1 MIVNIF
7 VGWVAYTHRVP
18 CGQGTLRVSGDESRT
33 TEYCLFLAT
42 KPNNQNAANRWISG
56 CNTVLFFNNAFL
68 ALNPTNGYH
77 FRLTQI
83 ASFRFTTFAMTTGPT
98 AIASD
103 RGARSDIRL
112 SAELSGFRLAALNSG
127 SIASISWGS
136 HNENRSTG
144 VYNHA

>member
-1 MIVNIF
+1 
-7 VGWVAYTHRVP
+7 
-18 CGQGTLRVSGDESRT
+18 
-33 TEYCLFLAT
+33 
-42 KPNNQNAANRWISG
+42 
-56 CNTVLFFNNAFL
+56 
-68 ALNPTNGYH
+68 
-77 FRLTQI
+77 
-83 ASFRFTTFAMTTGPT
+83 MTTGPT